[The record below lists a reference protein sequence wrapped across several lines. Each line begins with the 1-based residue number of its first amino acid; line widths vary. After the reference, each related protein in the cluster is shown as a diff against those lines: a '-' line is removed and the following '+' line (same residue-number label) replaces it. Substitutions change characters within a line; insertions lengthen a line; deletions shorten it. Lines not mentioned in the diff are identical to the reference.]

1 MASST
6 HSSIYVA
13 PLQISKGRPRR
24 KSSSSNHSRRSS
36 PSVSMEKRSHVRT
49 RMKSR
54 SPSFTKAPHQRRS
67 QLQQDMF
74 PSYLRAFYPF
84 HPTCDETSSTVT
96 LPLEQ
101 GDIVLVHSVHTNGWA
116 DGTLLS
122 SGARGWLPTN
132 YCEVYDEE
140 PTHVMMKALTKFWDM
155 IKGTSRVNLMVFG
168 DEDFLRGL
176 VAGIRCLL
184 VSSDAKI

>member
-1 MASST
+1 M
-6 HSSIYVA
+6 A
-13 PLQISKGRPRR
+13 PLQVSKGRPRR
-24 KSSSSNHSRRSS
+24 KSNASNRSRRSS
-36 PSVSMEKRSHVRT
+36 SSVSTDRRSQIRT

-54 SPSFTKAPHQRRS
+54 SPSHTKTPHKRLS
-67 QLQQDMF
+67 HFQQDSF

-140 PTHVMMKALTKFWDM
+140 AIHVLMKALTKFWDM
-155 IKGTSRVNLMVFG
+155 VKGASKGNMAVFG
-168 DEDFLRGL
+168 NQDFLRGL
-176 VAGIRCLL
+176 IAGVRCLL
-184 VSSDAKI
+184 VS